1 MSRSYQSSLSPQ
13 EIRDLAQLFQ
23 LILDRE
29 MVIVSEEAPLWDDG
43 LEFRPLTKC
52 EADPETRFSVP
63 SASPTFM
70 KN

>member
-13 EIRDLAQLFQ
+13 EIHDLAQLFQ

-43 LEFRPLTKC
+43 LELQTP
-52 EADPETRFSVP
+52 
-63 SASPTFM
+63 
-70 KN
+70 N